1 MLLRRLCLPS
11 LFTLMLGL
19 MAAAPSYAQNQGV
32 SHPWNTLSPA
42 QQNMLQPLQSQW
54 NTLPPKR
61 QEHMLERTQDWL
73 KLPPDRQQEIRDRI
87 ARWQQM
93 TPAQREQARQ
103 NQHLYDTL
111 PPAKQ
116 QELHEAFKRFQQLP
130 PDQRDAL
137 RRQWQ
142 EQSPEERLQW
152 LQHMGPHSTL
162 PGKRAFGM
170 PPGPGR

>member
-1 MLLRRLCLPS
+1 MLPQRLCLPL

-19 MAAAPSYAQNQGV
+19 MAAAPSYAQNQTAP
-32 SHPWNTLSPA
+32 HPWNTLSPA

-54 NTLPPKR
+54 NTLSPKR
-61 QEHMLERTQDWL
+61 QERMLQRTQDWM
-73 KLPPDRQQEIRDRI
+73 KLPPEKQQEIRDRI

-93 TPAQREQARQ
+93 TPDQRELARE

-116 QELHEAFKRFQQLP
+116 QELHDAFKRFQQLP

-142 EQSPEERLQW
+142 EQSPEQRRQW
-152 LQHMGPHSTL
+152 LQHIGPRSTM
-162 PGKRAFGM
+162 PGKHAFGM
-170 PPGPGR
+170 PRR